1 MSAQIPK
8 KAKPKAPE
16 QSEALTVIVLIT
28 LALAVIGYFVFF
40 SEDTSFILK
49 AKFTQAD
56 GLKAGAEVQCAGVKV
71 GRVKEINFLDI
82 PKNDQTKNIFEL
94 VLELSPTIRG
104 VPIEKIIHKDGSA
117 VIIVIGALG
126 DRGVDIVPGTA
137 GAPPISRGDYLS
149 GKIELTPAM
158 VSSDLQALKNKFT
171 GLQAILEENSKWINE
186 GNGNLGKYN
195 KKDNEAA
202 INLRNLITTTDS
214 IQPLLYADKGS
225 IGKFRKDT
233 KIEASVNKLYKLA
246 DELQELLEKG
256 NGTAG
261 RFMQDETMEKR
272 VKDIQER
279 SISLVDRFEKI
290 AERAQKG
297 NGSVAQ
303 FINDT
308 KLKNDIKELENNF
321 NKLST
326 KISGKKGTIHLA
338 MTDPRLSENIS
349 AISIELAKL
358 AYDIRQK
365 PTKYVKFTLF

>member
-8 KAKPKAPE
+8 KIKPKAPE
-16 QSEALTVIVLIT
+16 QSEALTVIVLIA
-28 LALAVIGYFVFF
+28 LALAVIVYFLFF
-40 SEDTSFILK
+40 SENTSFILK

-56 GLKAGAEVQCAGVKV
+56 GLKPGAEVQCSGVKV
-71 GRVKEINFLDI
+71 GRVKEIKFLDI
-82 PKNDQTKNIFEL
+82 PQNDQTKNIFEL

-104 VPIEKIIHKDGSA
+104 VPIEKIIHKDGAA

-126 DRGVDIVPGTA
+126 DRGVDIVPGTPN
-137 GAPPISRGDYLS
+137 APPVSTGDYLS

-158 VSSDLQALKNKFT
+158 VSSELQALKKKFA
-171 GLQAILEENSKWINE
+171 GVQAILEENSKWINE

-202 INLRNLITTTDS
+202 INLRNLLSTTDS
-214 IQPLLYADKGS
+214 IQPLLYGDKGS

-233 KIEASVNKLYKLA
+233 KIEASVNRLYKLA

-272 VKDIQER
+272 IKDIQER
-279 SISLVDRFEKI
+279 TINLVDRFEKI

-297 NGSVAQ
+297 SGSAAQ
-303 FINDT
+303 FINDA

-326 KISGKKGTIHLA
+326 KISSKKGTIHLA
-338 MTDPRLSENIS
+338 MTDTRLSDNIS